1 MDNNRLRGGSNLSTL
16 VFFNTRDNQSYF
28 YGKRQFQVENFSNYN
43 SYEKKNMKSSTIY
56 SFIYLFRRPF
66 LIYYLF
72 YFFCRSNEQLKG
84 KLRHEGP
91 TEVTTEECMLYF
103 LHHKNGRL
111 AVESTRKPKVCPEK
125 CHLGRTSSK
134 RLNAFKNV
142 HYQLF
147 RQACL
152 TMTACQCST
161 WHLQRTDAQ
170 INVKNCLI
178 LLYLIQIISCII
190 FSLPRTIVII
200 TSEDNATL
208 QIQSCV
214 PSVFLAHFCHL
225 CAGVSSFLY
234 KV

>member
-1 MDNNRLRGGSNLSTL
+1 M
-16 VFFNTRDNQSYF
+16 
-28 YGKRQFQVENFSNYN
+28 ENFSNYN
-43 SYEKKNMKSSTIY
+43 SYEKKKHEKFY
-56 SFIYLFRRPF
+56 YLFIYLFIQETIPDLLFIPF
-66 LIYYLF
+66 
-72 YFFCRSNEQLKG
+72 FFCRSNEQLKG

-161 WHLQRTDAQ
+161 WHFRGQTHR
-170 INVKNCLI
+170 
-178 LLYLIQIISCII
+178 SM
-190 FSLPRTIVII
+190 
-200 TSEDNATL
+200 
-208 QIQSCV
+208 
-214 PSVFLAHFCHL
+214 
-225 CAGVSSFLY
+225 
-234 KV
+234 